1 MPASRTLSCLLG
13 CAALLFAATAGAT
26 SWQWRDASGRM
37 VYSDR
42 APPPDVR
49 ASQIV
54 RAPLQPDR
62 SGASAKGAAPA
73 TGAQTGGGDAAV
85 VNASAAS
92 GSASAAAPVRSSWA
106 ERELRSRKEAAERQE
121 AETEQ
126 RRQREHDQANQRA
139 CTEMRNMLRALE
151 SGQRLAVANAR
162 GESEPIDDA
171 ERSRR
176 IQDTRG
182 DIERNCSTRPVAV
195 AD

>member
-1 MPASRTLSCLLG
+1 MPASRTLSCFLG

-62 SGASAKGAAPA
+62 SGASAKGAASA
-73 TGAQTGGGDAAV
+73 AGTQSGSGDAAV
-85 VNASAAS
+85 VNASAAAP
-92 GSASAAAPVRSSWA
+92 GSASVRSSWA
-106 ERELRSRKEAAERQE
+106 ERELRSRKKAAERQE
-121 AETEQ
+121 AEAEQ
-126 RRQREHDQANQRA
+126 RRQREHEQANQRA
-139 CTEMRNMLRALE
+139 CTETRNMLRALE
-151 SGQRLAVANAR
+151 SGQRLAVPNAR

-176 IQDTRG
+176 IRDTRG
-182 DIERNCSTRPVAV
+182 DIERNCSSRPVAV